1 MQNIAGNLV
10 EMLSR
15 IAFPKVGII
24 DIIQIALIAFFCI
37 SVHGMDKIYPCLY
50 PAERNS
56 GSSPVYPCCLY
67 LQDEYHFVDF
77 FQSGQHF
84 DRRCDRYIPA

>member
-24 DIIQIALIAFFCI
+24 DIIQIALIDQALRQ
-37 SVHGMDKIYPCLY
+37 H
-50 PAERNS
+50 ERQAS
-56 GSSPVYPCCLY
+56 GGFR
-67 LQDEYHFVDF
+67 QGE
-77 FQSGQHF
+77 
-84 DRRCDRYIPA
+84 RRAG

>member
-24 DIIQIALIAFFCI
+24 DIIQIALIAFLYI
-37 SVHGMDKIYPCLY
+37 SSWYG
-50 PAERNS
+50 
-56 GSSPVYPCCLY
+56 
-67 LQDEYHFVDF
+67 
-77 FQSGQHF
+77 
-84 DRRCDRYIPA
+84 